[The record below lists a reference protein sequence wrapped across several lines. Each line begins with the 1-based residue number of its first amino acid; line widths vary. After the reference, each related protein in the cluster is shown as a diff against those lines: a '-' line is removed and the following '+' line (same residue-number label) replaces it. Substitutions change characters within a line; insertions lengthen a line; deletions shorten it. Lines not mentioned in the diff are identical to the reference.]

1 MVIVF
6 KFLKRN
12 LFVIVFIIVV
22 FGYVFN
28 GISKSVNE
36 FQQIDKRKENIALK
50 CETDLSD
57 ENNSYS
63 DNYIKYCEN
72 ILSYKDDKFSFY
84 NYLSDMA
91 IEKCGLVVGY
101 LGLLVVLVP
110 ALYYVCRLL
119 KNGYIVNYLTRK
131 NYLSFLKC
139 LFGKAYRFV
148 WILPLIAII
157 MICVSLKYGVI
168 QNNTNTLTLWM
179 SDITNNIYLFI
190 ILYLISI
197 FMYSCMFIN
206 FGLIVARYQNNY
218 FLSLVLSYVI
228 FFGLE
233 LFLELFSASGVC
245 NVFFKDYC
253 GGSFFNIMDAFT
265 FNDAYGVSSVMLFSF
280 VMLVISFVGVFLAY
294 RNQEKLVIKSERY
307 WRSK

>member
-1 MVIVF
+1 MF

-22 FGYVFN
+22 FSYVFN

-36 FQQIDKRKENIALK
+36 FQQIDKKKENIALK

-190 ILYLISI
+190 ILYLINI

-206 FGLIVARYQNNY
+206 LGLIVARYQNNY

-253 GGSFFNIMDAFT
+253 GGSFFNIMNAFT

-294 RNQEKLVIKSERY
+294 RNHEKLVIKSERY

>member
-1 MVIVF
+1 VVIVF

>member
-1 MVIVF
+1 MF

-12 LFVIVFIIVV
+12 LFVIMFIIVV
-22 FGYVFN
+22 FVYVFN

-190 ILYLISI
+190 ILYLINI

-206 FGLIVARYQNNY
+206 LGLIVARYQNNY

-265 FNDAYGVSSVMLFSF
+265 FNDVYGVSSVMLFSF

>member
-1 MVIVF
+1 MF

-57 ENNSYS
+57 DNNSYS

-190 ILYLISI
+190 ILYLINV

>member
-1 MVIVF
+1 MF

-12 LFVIVFIIVV
+12 LFIIVFIIVV

-72 ILSYKDDKFSFY
+72 ILSYKDDKFSF
-84 NYLSDMA
+84 
-91 IEKCGLVVGY
+91 
-101 LGLLVVLVP
+101 
-110 ALYYVCRLL
+110 
-119 KNGYIVNYLTRK
+119 VNYLTRK

-190 ILYLISI
+190 TLYLINI

-218 FLSLVLSYVI
+218 FLSLVLSYII

-265 FNDAYGVSSVMLFSF
+265 FNDAYGVSSLMLFSF

>member
-1 MVIVF
+1 MF

-12 LFVIVFIIVV
+12 LFVIAFIIVV

-36 FQQIDKRKENIALK
+36 FQQIDKKKENIALK

-131 NYLSFLKC
+131 DYLSFLKC

-168 QNNTNTLTLWM
+168 QNSTNTLTLWM

-190 ILYLISI
+190 ILYLINI

-206 FGLIVARYQNNY
+206 LGLIVARYQNNY

-307 WRSK
+307 WRLK

>member
-1 MVIVF
+1 MF

-12 LFVIVFIIVV
+12 LFVIVFIIFV
-22 FGYVFN
+22 FTFVFN
-28 GISKSVNE
+28 GIGKSVNE
-36 FQQIDKRKENIALK
+36 FQQIDKRKENMALK
-50 CETDLSD
+50 CETDLSN

-110 ALYYVCRLL
+110 ALYYVCKLL

-190 ILYLISI
+190 ILYLINI

-206 FGLIVARYQNNY
+206 LGLIVARYQNNY

-228 FFGLE
+228 FFGIE
-233 LFLELFSASGVC
+233 LFLELFSASSLC

>member
-1 MVIVF
+1 MF

-28 GISKSVNE
+28 GIGKSVNE

-57 ENNSYS
+57 KNNSYS

-72 ILSYKDDKFSFY
+72 ILFYKDDKFSFY

-91 IEKCGLVVGY
+91 IEKCGLLVGY
-101 LGLLVVLVP
+101 LGLLIVLVP
-110 ALYYVCRLL
+110 ALYYVCKLL

-131 NYLSFLKC
+131 NYLSFLKF

-190 ILYLISI
+190 ILYLINI

-206 FGLIVARYQNNY
+206 LGLIVARYQNNY

-233 LFLELFSASGVC
+233 LFLELFSASSLC

>member
-1 MVIVF
+1 MF

-12 LFVIVFIIVV
+12 LFVIVFIIFV
-22 FGYVFN
+22 FTFVFIR
-28 GISKSVNE
+28 GSKTLDE
-36 FQQIDKRKENIALK
+36 FHQSQKRQDYMALK
-50 CETDLSD
+50 CESDLND
-57 ENNSYS
+57 KEHEYS
-63 DNYIKYCEN
+63 NDYIEYCN
-72 ILSYKDDKFSFY
+72 RMMSYKNNKYSFY
-84 NYLSDMA
+84 NYFSDMLVD
-91 IEKCGLVVGY
+91 KCGFLNY
-101 LGLLVVLVP
+101 LGFLIVVAP
-110 ALYYVCRLL
+110 SLYYVCKLL

-190 ILYLISI
+190 FLYLINI

-206 FGLIVARYQNNY
+206 LGLIVARYQNNY

>member
-1 MVIVF
+1 MF

-22 FGYVFN
+22 FSYVFN

-36 FQQIDKRKENIALK
+36 FQQIDKKKENIALK

-84 NYLSDMA
+84 NYLSDIA

-110 ALYYVCRLL
+110 ALYYVCRLF

-168 QNNTNTLTLWM
+168 QNSTNTLTLWM

-190 ILYLISI
+190 ILYLINI

-206 FGLIVARYQNNY
+206 LGLIVARYQNNY

-307 WRSK
+307 WRLK

>member
-1 MVIVF
+1 MF

-50 CETDLSD
+50 CKTDLSD

-190 ILYLISI
+190 ILYLINI

-206 FGLIVARYQNNY
+206 LGLIVARYQNNY

-307 WRSK
+307 WRLK

>member
-1 MVIVF
+1 MF

-12 LFVIVFIIVV
+12 LFVIVFIIFV

-190 ILYLISI
+190 ILYLINI

-206 FGLIVARYQNNY
+206 LGLIVARYQNNY

-265 FNDAYGVSSVMLFSF
+265 FNDAYGVSSLMLFSF

>member
-1 MVIVF
+1 MF

-190 ILYLISI
+190 ILYLINI

-206 FGLIVARYQNNY
+206 LGLIVARYQNNY

-265 FNDAYGVSSVMLFSF
+265 FNDAYGVSSLMLFSF

>member
-1 MVIVF
+1 MF

-190 ILYLISI
+190 ILYLINI

-206 FGLIVARYQNNY
+206 LGLIVARYQNNY

-253 GGSFFNIMDAFT
+253 GGSFFKIMDAFT

>member
-1 MVIVF
+1 MF

-139 LFGKAYRFV
+139 LFGNAYRFV

-190 ILYLISI
+190 ILYLINI

-206 FGLIVARYQNNY
+206 LGLIVARYQNNY

>member
-1 MVIVF
+1 MF

-12 LFVIVFIIVV
+12 LFVIIFIIVV

-28 GISKSVNE
+28 GIGKSVNE
-36 FQQIDKRKENIALK
+36 FQQIDKRKENMALK
-50 CETDLSD
+50 CETDLSN

-84 NYLSDMA
+84 NYLSDMT

-190 ILYLISI
+190 ILYLINI

-206 FGLIVARYQNNY
+206 LGLIVARYQNNY

-228 FFGLE
+228 FFGIE
-233 LFLELFSASGVC
+233 LFLELFSASSLC

>member
-1 MVIVF
+1 MF

-12 LFVIVFIIVV
+12 LFIIVFIIVV

-190 ILYLISI
+190 ILYLINV

-218 FLSLVLSYVI
+218 FLSLVLSYII

-265 FNDAYGVSSVMLFSF
+265 FNDAYGVSSLMLFSF
-280 VMLVISFVGVFLAY
+280 VMLVISFVCVFLAY

>member
-1 MVIVF
+1 MF

-12 LFVIVFIIVV
+12 LFVIMFIIVV

-190 ILYLISI
+190 ILYLINI

-206 FGLIVARYQNNY
+206 LGLIVARYQNNY

-265 FNDAYGVSSVMLFSF
+265 FNDVYGVSSVMLFSF
-280 VMLVISFVGVFLAY
+280 VMLVISFVDVFLAY

>member
-1 MVIVF
+1 MF

-57 ENNSYS
+57 DNNSYS

-190 ILYLISI
+190 ILYLINV

-206 FGLIVARYQNNY
+206 LSLIVARYQNNY

-265 FNDAYGVSSVMLFSF
+265 FNDAYGVSSLMLFSF

>member
-1 MVIVF
+1 MF

-190 ILYLISI
+190 ILYLINI

-206 FGLIVARYQNNY
+206 LGLIVARYQNNY

-307 WRSK
+307 WRSR

>member
-1 MVIVF
+1 MF

-190 ILYLISI
+190 ILYLINV

-253 GGSFFNIMDAFT
+253 GGPFLNIMNSFT
-265 FNDAYGVSSVMLFSF
+265 FSDTFGTLPLMLFSF

>member
-1 MVIVF
+1 MF

-12 LFVIVFIIVV
+12 LFIIVFIIVV

-139 LFGKAYRFV
+139 LFDKAYRFV

-190 ILYLISI
+190 ILYLINV

-218 FLSLVLSYVI
+218 FLSLVLSYII

-265 FNDAYGVSSVMLFSF
+265 FNDAYGVSSLMLFSF

>member
-1 MVIVF
+1 M
-6 KFLKRN
+6 
-12 LFVIVFIIVV
+12 FIIVV

-190 ILYLISI
+190 ILYLINV

-218 FLSLVLSYVI
+218 FLSLVLSYII

-265 FNDAYGVSSVMLFSF
+265 FNDAYGVSSLMLFSF